1 MSSASSWRK
10 KEWGEVVI
18 GWSLAETK
26 KTRAE
31 EAAASPFF
39 TEQLQRLP
47 SLVRPS
53 GGAAAIEG
61 DHCRTKSCVTDRTL
75 PLSCKSCSKPS
86 SPWLR
91 IIIPTAPHLV
101 TSPHRTPILL
111 SPLFSSCSVL
121 ASVFLV
127 AVCFSY
133 GSSSLQSEEQ
143 RMSCCF
149 HWSTLLGSSLLLLY
163 VLVDAVVDVRVNV
176 QCSSSCPSSSLR

>member
-1 MSSASSWRK
+1 MSINICSIYIYFFLVRLVRFFFFLTFSVRNHHQHQLCSFFITLLLLLALFSYGSCWFC
-10 KEWGEVVI
+10 WLV
-18 GWSLAETK
+18 SLLFAV
-26 KTRAE
+26 
-31 EAAASPFF
+31 AASF
-39 TEQLQRLP
+39 LRL
-47 SLVRPS
+47 
-53 GGAAAIEG
+53 
-61 DHCRTKSCVTDRTL
+61 K
-75 PLSCKSCSKPS
+75 
-86 SPWLR
+86 

-101 TSPHRTPILL
+101 TSPHRTSILL

-163 VLVDAVVDVRVNV
+163 VLVAAVVDVRVNV